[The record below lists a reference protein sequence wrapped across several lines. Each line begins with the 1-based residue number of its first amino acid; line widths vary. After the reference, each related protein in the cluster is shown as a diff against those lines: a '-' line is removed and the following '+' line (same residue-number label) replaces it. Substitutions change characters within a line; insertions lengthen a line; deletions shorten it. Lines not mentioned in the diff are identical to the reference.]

1 MGRLPSC
8 LKPMSAA
15 LLACGLASS
24 AQAAAP
30 TVVAGDGVLCDLT
43 RTLSG
48 GATDVRCL
56 IAPGSDP
63 HHLQLTPAN
72 RKDISQSQLVLING
86 YGLTPTLA
94 RLQGSFTLIAVGE
107 EAVPSNPSLDPHL
120 WHSPVNTR
128 AMAGVVSRAL
138 QQLPVSAESKVGLQ
152 RRLRATQTILSD
164 LDRWNRQQIATIPA
178 PHRVVVAE
186 HLAFGFFTN
195 RYGMKQ
201 VAMIDDYATGGQLR
215 PSSLRNIA
223 AAVKASNTKVL
234 FAEQQPPGKTLRR
247 ISKRSGKPIASTIL
261 FADGTAPGKS
271 LIETATANTC
281 AVVNAQGGSCDQTGA
296 KALQQRWSAVR

>member
-1 MGRLPSC
+1 MKRSTP
-8 LKPMSAA
+8 
-15 LLACGLASS
+15 LLAPLFGGLVAGWL
-24 AQAAAP
+24 APAAHAAMP
-30 TVVAGDGVLCDLT
+30 KVVAGDGVLCDLT
-43 RTLSG
+43 RTLSS

-63 HHLQLTPAN
+63 HHLQLTPTN
-72 RKDISQSQLVLING
+72 RKDISQSNLVLING

-94 RLQGSFTLIAVGE
+94 RLQGPFKLIAVGE
-107 EAVPSNPSLDPHL
+107 QAVPNKGTRDPHL
-120 WHSPVNTR
+120 WHSPINTS

-152 RRLRATQTILSD
+152 RRLKTAQGILRD

-178 PHRVVVAE
+178 QHRVVVAE
-186 HLAFGFFTN
+186 HLAFGFFTR

-201 VAMIDDYATGGQLR
+201 VAMIDDHATGGQLR
-215 PSSLRNIA
+215 PSSLKSISD
-223 AAVKASNTKVL
+223 AVRASNTKVL
-234 FAEQQPPGKTLRR
+234 FAEQQPPNKTLRR

-281 AVVNAQGGSCDQTGA
+281 AVVNAQGGTCDQAGA
-296 KALQQRWSAVR
+296 KALQQRWGSVR